1 MTLTEELLRHT
12 ARLLAERDPH
22 LAAVFERLGSPPLWN
37 REPGFGTL
45 VYIIL
50 EQQVSLASARAAYGR
65 LLAALSPLNPTGFLT
80 LSDEA
85 LRAIGFSRQKT
96 LYSRG
101 LAHAILEG
109 DLDLDALPGMEE
121 ADMRAA
127 LTRLKGIGNWTADI
141 YLMEA
146 LLLPDIWPTTD
157 LALKAAIRSVKGLPL
172 MPSAQQLEEIG
183 QLYRPWRSV
192 AARMFWHHY
201 LHPMV

>member
-1 MTLTEELLRHT
+1 MTLTEEFLRHA

-101 LAHAILEG
+101 LARAILEG

-121 ADMRAA
+121 ADVRAA

-157 LALKAAIRSVKGLPL
+157 LALKAAIRSVKGLPV
-172 MPSAQQLEEIG
+172 MPSDQQLEEIG